1 MSEPVSNTLEKELA
15 RLYRLGKTP
24 VDYIS
29 TLSTLV
35 VMLLYLNKKYGL
47 EDSSIS
53 KIKENY
59 RQYGRLTKRQK
70 VLMKPPE
77 YYSWELYLY
86 YDKNDRLI
94 GSNRDDYYAGFYWK
108 LRDKIEANQ
117 GKKIFC
123 TFDITYYKNDIPDNG
138 HIELVIYDPE
148 KNTLE
153 HVNSNYLPKHVTRK
167 EASYFESCE
176 IIESILRE
184 VADALPTVPKYINN
198 NDFYGGYD
206 YGIQSME
213 AASDLLTPHEKEGLC
228 LMWTCLFAELAVQ
241 FPQQSMKEI
250 ITAILHKS
258 KLKTIKVDYSNDY
271 FLILIRGYIVDVSR
285 QLNIQFT
292 DETSLHSICT
302 ELSNF

>member
-1 MSEPVSNTLEKELA
+1 MSEPVSNTLEKELS
-15 RLYRLGKTP
+15 RLYQLGKKP
-24 VDYIS
+24 VEYIS

-47 EDSSIS
+47 SDSSIHD
-53 KIKENY
+53 IKESY

-70 VLMKPPE
+70 VLIKPPE
-77 YYSWELYLY
+77 YYSWELCLN
-86 YDKNDRLI
+86 YDKNDHMI
-94 GSNRDDYYAGFYWK
+94 GSNRDEYYAQFYWK
-108 LRDKIEANQ
+108 LRDKIEINQ

-123 TFDITYYKNDIPDNG
+123 TFDITYYKNDIPDIG

-153 HVNSNYLPKHVTRK
+153 HVNSNYLPKQVARK
-167 EASYFESCE
+167 ESTYFESCE
-176 IIESILRE
+176 ITESILRQ
-184 VADALPTVPKYINN
+184 VAAALPSVPKYINN

-213 AASDLLTPHEKEGLC
+213 AASDLLTPNEKDGLC

-241 FPQQSMKEI
+241 FPERSMKEI
-250 ITAILHKS
+250 ITAIVEKS
-258 KLKTIKVDYSNDY
+258 KLKSIKVDYSNDY

-285 QLNIQFT
+285 ELDMQFT
-292 DETSLHSICT
+292 DETSLHSICIK
-302 ELSNF
+302 LSNL